1 MNDRGGI
8 MRRATHSLQP
18 VKLPLGKLILARM
31 FQNSFLK
38 LGIHGLK
45 LVEGRFL
52 RHDEQFLIK

>member
-1 MNDRGGI
+1 

-52 RHDEQFLIK
+52 RHDERFLIN